1 MTTEELVALRKNL
14 GMGES
19 EAGTPSSS
27 STTTTTIRER
37 LPTLRSLR
45 MRRLVFPP
53 ATVADPQGRLFAV
66 VSVKGKQFKVS
77 PGDVI
82 NAEKYKGVKVGEVLS
97 LPPMVVG
104 SRERTLVGRPTV
116 QGAMVRLVVQ
126 EHVQDLKVIVY
137 KKKRRKRY
145 QKKNGFRRTVT
156 RLLVEAVDVD
166 FESY

>member
-1 MTTEELVALRKNL
+1 MSGSVPGYGKTLTTEELVALRKNL
-14 GMGES
+14 GMGEA

-27 STTTTTIRER
+27 STTTTTRER

-82 NAEKYKGVKVGEVLS
+82 NAEKYKGVKVGEVL
-97 LPPMVVG
+97 P
-104 SRERTLVGRPTV
+104 
-116 QGAMVRLVVQ
+116 VRLPLGQAEAEAQRVEDTVPVPLRQ
-126 EHVQDLKVIVY
+126 EVGDTLPH
-137 KKKRRKRY
+137 
-145 QKKNGFRRTVT
+145 
-156 RLLVEAVDVD
+156 
-166 FESY
+166 